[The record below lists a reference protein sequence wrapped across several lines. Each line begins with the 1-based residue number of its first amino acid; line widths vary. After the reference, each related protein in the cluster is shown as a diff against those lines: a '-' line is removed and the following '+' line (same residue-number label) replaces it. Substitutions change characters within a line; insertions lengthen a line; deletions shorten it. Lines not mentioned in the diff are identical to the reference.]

1 MTEVSIQKE
10 DLIMQ
15 DKYVSHTQVSKSIR
29 QKLTKPKRDTNESTI
44 R

>member
-1 MTEVSIQKE
+1 MTEVSIQQE

-15 DKYVSHTQVSKSIR
+15 DKYVPHTQASKSIR
-29 QKLTKPKRDTNESTI
+29 QKLTKPKGYTNKSTI